1 MLCYF
6 CMQEKYDQQT
16 CPHCQKTGV
25 PVPEPHQ
32 LKPGTVLYDRYIIG
46 RVIGEG
52 GFGITYI
59 GHDNVLDLTVAI
71 KEYYPYGYT
80 HRFNGAGNTV
90 SVLSQSE
97 VFYKGKDRFLQEA
110 KNLAKFRRE
119 PGIVEVTDFIEENNT
134 AYIIM
139 EYLEGMNLRAY
150 LKQNGLMTA
159 ERAFSMLLPIM
170 GSLEKIH
177 KSGIIHRDISPENI
191 MVMSDGSLKLM
202 DFGAARDY
210 VNDEKSLSVILK
222 HGYAPEEQY
231 RRRGE
236 QGPWTDVYALCATI
250 YRCITGKAPVDSVD
264 RLYADTMKKPSELG
278 VEISP
283 ALEQVLLYGL
293 AVRKDDRCP
302 DMATLLKLSR
312 DALAQKPVNI
322 SAPQPAAPVRQ
333 RDPYATVAL
342 NNTVPYNGNA
352 SFNAPGIQPAPQQQP
367 KPLYPAYP
375 QPAAP
380 AQTGNK
386 GVRIAVI
393 ILICCIAIGVIAGT
407 VQIFGNKS
415 DSNTLTS
422 SSNVKKVRMNDEAS
436 LLTSNEKSDLT
447 SQLDKLS
454 EDNEF
459 DIVVLTINSLNGKT
473 DQEYAEEYYD
483 SHNYGY
489 GQNADGVLL
498 LYALNDNRLY
508 ICTSGSGTTML
519 SNYYLDNMLSAIK
532 PYFSRKEYY
541 QGILEF
547 IEMVKTK
554 IA

>member
-6 CMQEKYDQQT
+6 CMHEKNDLQT
-16 CPHCQKTGV
+16 CPHCQMTGE

-32 LKPGTVLYDRYIIG
+32 LKPGTVLRGRYVIG

-59 GHDNVLDLTVAI
+59 GRDTVLDLTVAI

-110 KNLAKFRRE
+110 KNLAIFRSE

-159 ERAFSMLLPIM
+159 ERAFSTLFPIM

-210 VNDEKSLSVILK
+210 VGDEKSLSVILK

-250 YRCITGKAPVDSVD
+250 YRCVTGKAPVDSVD
-264 RLYADTMKKPSELG
+264 RLYADTLKRPSELG
-278 VEISP
+278 VSISP

-302 DMATLLKLSR
+302 DMATLLKLAQA
-312 DALAQKPVNI
+312 ALAQKPVSI
-322 SAPQPAAPVRQ
+322 SVPQPAAPVRQ
-333 RDPYATVAL
+333 RDPYATVAI
-342 NNTVPYNGNA
+342 NNTVAHTVNA
-352 SFNAPGIQPAPQQQP
+352 EVNMRSVQPAPQPRPQNP
-367 KPLYPAYP
+367 YPAYP
-375 QPAAP
+375 QSAAP
-380 AQTGNK
+380 AKTGNK

-393 ILICCIAIGVIAGT
+393 ILVCCIVIGIVAGVVLIFANNSGSST
-407 VQIFGNKS
+407 V
-415 DSNTLTS
+415 S
-422 SSNVKKVRMNDEAS
+422 SLYSEQKIRLNDEAS
-436 LLTSNEKSDLT
+436 LLTSDEKADLT
-447 SQLDKLS
+447 SMLDKLS
-454 EDNEF
+454 EKYQF
-459 DIVVLTINSLNGKT
+459 DIVVLTVNSLNGKT

-483 SHNYGY
+483 SHEFGY

-498 LYALNDNRLY
+498 LYAVDEKRYYL
-508 ICTSGSGTTML
+508 CTAGSGTTL
-519 SNYYLDNMLSAIK
+519 LPNSYLDNILSVIK
-532 PYFSRKEYY
+532 PYFSEKEYY
-541 QGILEF
+541 QGIMQY
-547 IEMVKTK
+547 IDMVKTK
-554 IA
+554 ID